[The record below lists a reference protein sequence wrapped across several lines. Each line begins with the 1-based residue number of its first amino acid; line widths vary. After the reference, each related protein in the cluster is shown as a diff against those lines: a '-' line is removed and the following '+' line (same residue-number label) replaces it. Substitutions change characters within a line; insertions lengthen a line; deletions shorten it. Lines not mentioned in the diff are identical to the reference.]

1 MLIAGDRDIEAAQV
15 SVRLRT
21 GGAVGGQSVEQFLTS
36 VMPIVES
43 RDPVDLGFSA

>member
-1 MLIAGDRDIEAAQV
+1 MLIAGDRDIEAEQV

-21 GGAVGGQSVEQFLTS
+21 GGDVGGQSVEQFLTS

-43 RDPVDLGFSA
+43 RDPVDLGFSS